1 MSRPFFKSGI
11 GDLEEAFDRERNDP
25 EFLLKL
31 IDELSHRST
40 DRAARLKARAVQAL
54 GTLRQFSDQR
64 NSPEGQ
70 ANARPSAASVL
81 PEVPPLPAAP
91 KIEHAAAV
99 RTPMPPISNSPDAV
113 LSAWTA
119 LEVLSP
125 PSFRRPEDLAGG
137 HKRAVAW
144 LDGRRVPWEGNGEKA
159 RPRTRLYYQIV
170 LGTAKLEAS
179 VARLMAVYGDTRI
192 ERHNARGEAILALII
207 VDREGRPIEAPAVA
221 LSSFG
226 WAVPR
231 ALAGDLD
238 ALGAWEAAEKPLVEG
253 LDQLIRQEDLNGDL
267 RPLDAASIHN
277 AYTWLVS
284 TLGLP
289 ADVVKPPAFAIQTY
303 EYFRNPEPPEPL
315 LLNSFFLKDLAM
327 AAHHFRQDMATA
339 NLRRYLGVIRPET
352 RSDLL
357 HDGGALASAIR
368 PILFSP
374 ARWPGPRRHQLVLL
388 QQAAVNLA
396 LQEPQQSGILAVN
409 GPPGTGKTTLLRDI
423 VAALVTERARVM
435 AGFDDPEN
443 AFTNS
448 GERLRAGN
456 AWIHLSKVD
465 DRLRGFEILVAS
477 SNNKAVENVSA
488 ELPGRSAIA
497 EDATNLR
504 YFTTLSDALHEKE
517 TWGLIAAVL
526 GNATNRNHFKQ
537 TFWWHDDVGLWT
549 YLAAAAGNPRTVEV
563 TNPVTKEVTTRPPRI
578 VTEERAPRNHED
590 ALRRWRQARK
600 SFTSALHRSEA
611 ALRELESVRAL
622 AERLSGL
629 AASEGQARDRL
640 QAAVANKAQATAL
653 ARDAGQNLASAR
665 HRRDAAAADHKRH
678 MTERPG
684 WFARLFRTARFRTWR
699 EADVAKYAV
708 MQQATEALERATTLA
723 ADANKHL
730 EQAASAT
737 AKATAE
743 LETASEQLSEAA
755 RVVGAAREKLGAR
768 FVDQAFFEREHA
780 DRHQLSPWLNPSAH
794 RVRDDVFVAAIALHK
809 AFIDAAARPLRH
821 NLSALMDTFG
831 GRVLS
836 GAEKEAL
843 LPDLWA
849 SLFLVVPVVST
860 TFAAVE
866 RMLGRLP
873 PETLGWL
880 LIDEAGQALPQAA
893 VGALMRS
900 KRAVVVGDPLQIEP
914 VVELSDTLA
923 KTICRRF
930 GVDPDRFNAPEASVQ
945 TLADEATPYVAEFAG
960 RYGSRT
966 VGVPLLVHRRCA
978 EPMFGISNA
987 IAYERLM
994 VNAKEPALSAVR
1006 ELIGPSRWFNIQGA
1020 AEEKWCPQEG
1030 QLVVQLLQQMAQ
1042 RGMNPDLYIITP
1054 FRIVQDNLRKVIRDS
1069 GVLNGWTDDPWK
1081 WSTDRVGTVHVA
1093 QGREAEAVIFVL
1105 GASAPQQTRARDWAG
1120 KRPNLLNVAVT
1131 RAKEAFYIVG
1141 NRPLWC
1147 TAGVFREL
1155 DARIP
1160 D

>member
-1 MSRPFFKSGI
+1 MTEHATASRP
-11 GDLEEAFDRERNDP
+11 
-25 EFLLKL
+25 
-31 IDELSHRST
+31 
-40 DRAARLKARAVQAL
+40 
-54 GTLRQFSDQR
+54 
-64 NSPEGQ
+64 
-70 ANARPSAASVL
+70 
-81 PEVPPLPAAP
+81 
-91 KIEHAAAV
+91 
-99 RTPMPPISNSPDAV
+99 PMPPISNVPNAI

-125 PSFRRPEDLAGG
+125 PSFRRPEDVARLDDG
-137 HKRAVAW
+137 H
-144 LDGRRVPWEGNGEKA
+144 LPWEGNGERA
-159 RPRTRLYYQIV
+159 RPNTRLYYQIV
-170 LGTAKLEAS
+170 LGMVDLGAAVT
-179 VARLMAVYGDTRI
+179 RLMAVYGDTRV
-192 ERHNARGEAILALII
+192 ERHEARGEAILAVVI
-207 VDREGRPIEAPAVA
+207 VDQEGRPIDEPAVA
-221 LSSFG
+221 VSSFG
-226 WAVPR
+226 WALPR

-238 ALGAWEAAEKPLVEG
+238 ALGAWEAAEKPLVES
-253 LDQLIRQEDLNGDL
+253 LDQVIRHEDGNGNL
-267 RPLDAASIHN
+267 RPLDVAFIHQ

-284 TLGLP
+284 TLELP
-289 ADVVKPPAFAIQTY
+289 VDVVKPPTFAIRRY
-303 EYFRNPEPPEPL
+303 ESVRNPEPPEPL
-315 LLNSFFLKDLAM
+315 LLNSFFLSALTTATDQ
-327 AAHHFRQDMATA
+327 FRQHVATA
-339 NLRRYLGVIRPET
+339 NLRRYLGVMQPEIR
-352 RSDLL
+352 RDLL
-357 HDGGALASAIR
+357 HDTDALASAIR
-368 PILFSP
+368 PTLFSP
-374 ARWPGPRRHQLVLL
+374 ARWPGPGRHPLVLL

-396 LQEPQQSGILAVN
+396 LHELQQSGILAVN

-423 VAALVTERARVM
+423 VAALMAERARVM
-435 AGFDDPEN
+435 ARFDDPED
-443 AFTNS
+443 AFTHS
-448 GERLRAGN
+448 GERLQAGN
-456 AWIHLSKVD
+456 AWHDLYKID

-497 EDATNLR
+497 DDAIHLR
-504 YFTTLSDALHEKE
+504 YFTVLSDALHEKE

-526 GNATNRNHFKQ
+526 GNVRNRNDFKK
-537 TFWWHDDVGLWT
+537 TFWWDEDVGLWT
-549 YLAAAAGNPRTVEV
+549 YLAAVAGNPRTVKV
-563 TNPVTKEVTTRPPRI
+563 TDPVTKEVTIRPPRI
-578 VTEERAPRNHED
+578 VTEECAPRDHED
-590 ALRRWRQARK
+590 ALRRWKQAREA
-600 SFTSALHRSEA
+600 FTSALHRSEA
-611 ALRELESVRAL
+611 ALRELERVRAL
-622 AERLSGL
+622 AECLSGL

-653 ARDAGQNLASAR
+653 ARDTRQNLASAR
-665 HRRDAAAADHKRH
+665 HRRDTAIADRERHK
-678 MTERPG
+678 TEQPG
-684 WFARLFRTARFRTWR
+684 WFAWLFGTARYRSWCKADAAQ
-699 EADVAKYAV
+699 EAEIR
-708 MQQATEALERATTLA
+708 QATEAFERAETLA
-723 ADANKHL
+723 ADANQRL
-730 EQAASAT
+730 EQASAAR
-737 AKATAE
+737 AKAEGE
-743 LETASEQLSEAA
+743 LKTASEQLSEAA
-755 RVVGAAREKLGAR
+755 RVVGAAREQLGAH

-780 DRHQLSPWLNPSAH
+780 DRHQLSPWLDTSAH
-794 RVRDDVFVAAIALHK
+794 RARDNIFIAAVALHK

-821 NLSALMDTFG
+821 NLGALMDTFS

-860 TFAAVE
+860 TFASVE

-873 PETLGWL
+873 PEALGWL

-893 VGALMRS
+893 VGALMRT
-900 KRAVVVGDPLQIEP
+900 KRAVAVGDPLQIEP
-914 VVELSDTLA
+914 VVELSDTLT

-994 VNAKEPALSAVR
+994 VNAKEPAQSAVR
-1006 ELIGPSRWFNIQGA
+1006 ELIGPSRWFNIQGT

-1042 RGMNPDLYIITP
+1042 RGINPDLYIITP
-1054 FRIVQDNLRKVIRDS
+1054 FRIVQDNLRRVIRDS
-1069 GVLNGWTDDPWK
+1069 GVLNGCTDDLRAW
-1081 WSTDRVGTVHVA
+1081 TEDRVGTVHVA

-1105 GASAPQQTRARDWAG
+1105 GASAPQQTGARNWAG

-1141 NRPLWC
+1141 NRQLWR